1 MTVFSS
7 AALAAKAVLPMRIP
21 RLVIAGLAGG
31 TGKTTISLGLCR
43 AFARQGLCVQPFKKG
58 PDYIDTA
65 WLGLAAGREARNLDP
80 FMVDEATLRSLFRQR
95 AAGAALAIT
104 EGNRGYFDGM
114 DLAGSSSTAELAR
127 RLEAPV
133 MLVVD
138 CTKMTRTVAALVR
151 GCRNFP
157 GGERIVGVILNRTR
171 AARHSDLVKR
181 AVEELADTPVLGVL
195 PRLPV
200 PPIVERRNGLVTVE
214 EHSAAQQALDNL
226 AQVTADHMDLPGI
239 LALAEAATPFPLDD
253 TAATEAVQVTEKNT
267 VTIGYVHDA
276 ALWQYYGENLDALR
290 EAGAELVPL
299 SLLNADPWPALD
311 GLYLGGGNCGGQAE
325 ALSAQEGRRMEV
337 AALARSGLPIYA
349 EQAGFIYLM
358 EHWEEGGKSYPLAG
372 VFPGAGV
379 LCTKPQALGYVE
391 ATVMGANPYHPQAQ
405 CLKGHEYHYMRHDSP
420 IASDFALRRSRGAD
434 TGREW
439 DGMVYK
445 NVFGSFMQIYAPAVP
460 HWADAFVR
468 AARVRKSKA

>member
-1 MTVFSS
+1 MH
-7 AALAAKAVLPMRIP
+7 IP

-95 AAGAALAIT
+95 VSGADLSVT

-127 RLEAPV
+127 RLDAPV
-133 MLVVD
+133 ILVVD

-200 PPIVERRNGLVTVE
+200 PPIVERRSGLVTVE
-214 EHSAAQQALDNL
+214 EHSAAQQALDHL
-226 AQVTADHMDLPGI
+226 AQMTSDHMDLHGI
-239 LALAEAATPFPLDD
+239 LALARAAAPFPFDGVS
-253 TAATEAVQVTEKNT
+253 AVGPVQVTEKST
-267 VTIGYVHDA
+267 VSIGYAHDA

-325 ALSAQEGRRMEV
+325 ALSAQEGRRAEV
-337 AALARSGLPIYA
+337 AALARAGLPIYA
-349 EQAGFIYLM
+349 EQAGLVYLL
-358 EHWEEGGKSYPLAG
+358 ERWEEDGKSYPLAG
-372 VFPGAGV
+372 VFPGSAV
-379 LCTKPQALGYVE
+379 CCKKPQALGYVE
-391 ATVMGANPYHPQAQ
+391 ATVTSSNPYHMRGQ
-405 CLKGHEYHYMRHDSP
+405 CLKGHEYHYVRHDVP
-420 IASDFALRRSRGAD
+420 VAPDFALCRSRGAD
-434 TGREW
+434 MGRAR
-439 DGMVYK
+439 DGIAYK
-445 NVFGSFMQIYAPAVP
+445 NVFGTFMQIYAPAAP
-460 HWADAFVR
+460 HWAEAFVR
-468 AARVRKSKA
+468 AARAWKKKSQ